1 MPQVM
6 WNTSFSEVVFIYNY
20 LSLSHIESYI
30 SLQFPFTLT
39 TLFFTCNN
47 TALTHFQPQTEQR
60 LECQSPVSCHSG
72 CFTGVISPALFDLFV
87 CFAWCFPEKSTMSHQ
102 YRIFKVHMVSPH
114 SYFASL
120 ARLNYV
126 KVSPSVLGAVERHS
140 ATRHP
145 AQCTSLCWSF
155 YGLWLEFITSL
166 RDSDYKTLV
175 TMLTKAHVI
184 SAVVFKHSGVCGLY
198 MASYCAPLV
207 LCDCNP
213 QVWGKMG

>member
-60 LECQSPVSCHSG
+60 LECLSPVSCHSG

-87 CFAWCFPEKSTMSHQ
+87 CFAWCFPEKSTIGSLKFIWFRHTLILHPLLVWIMS
-102 YRIFKVHMVSPH
+102 KCPH
-114 SYFASL
+114 LSSEL
-120 ARLNYV
+120 WRDTQPPGTLLNARLC
-126 KVSPSVLGAVERHS
+126 VE
-140 ATRHP
+140 A
-145 AQCTSLCWSF
+145 F
-155 YGLWLEFITSL
+155 
-166 RDSDYKTLV
+166 
-175 TMLTKAHVI
+175 
-184 SAVVFKHSGVCGLY
+184 
-198 MASYCAPLV
+198 
-207 LCDCNP
+207 
-213 QVWGKMG
+213 MGFGSSS